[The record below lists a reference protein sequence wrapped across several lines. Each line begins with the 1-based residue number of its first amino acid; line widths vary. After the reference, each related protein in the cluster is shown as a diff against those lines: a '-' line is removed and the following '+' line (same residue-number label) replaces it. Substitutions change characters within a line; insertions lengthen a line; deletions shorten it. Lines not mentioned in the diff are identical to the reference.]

1 MSTENSQTTPKNT
14 AVAKF
19 GENTLENVK
28 NKIMA
33 FLETGEIKVAPN
45 YAVENN
51 IRFAWLLLQDQVDRS
66 DKPVL
71 EVCTSA
77 SVSNAL
83 LKMVVQGLNP
93 AKHQCSFIAYG
104 NKLTF
109 QRQYQGAIV
118 LAKRMSDVVDV
129 KANAIYK
136 EDKFTFEVNADTGI
150 KKVLEHK
157 QTLDSIDV
165 DNVVGAYA
173 ILTMED
179 GSVQH
184 EIMNIKQIRKSWEM
198 GATKGTSPAHK
209 NFPDEMACKTVI
221 NRACKLK
228 IESSDDSDLF
238 KDDEVDTMAATSDQV
253 KETVKTKANK
263 REMSFDEAEIVPD
276 PPADDAPNT
285 EIKKEESEPAV
296 NNGSN
301 PKEPQLKF

>member
-1 MSTENSQTTPKNT
+1 MSTENTNPQQNT

-19 GENTLENVK
+19 GEKTLDSVK
-28 NKIMA
+28 NKIMG
-33 FLETGEIKVAPN
+33 FLETGEIIVAPN

-51 IRFAWLLLQDQVDRS
+51 IRYAWLMLQDQVDRN

-77 SVSNAL
+77 SISNAL

-109 QRQYQGAIV
+109 QRQYQGSIV

-136 EDKFTFEVNADTGI
+136 DDKFVFEVNADTGV

-157 QTLDSIDV
+157 QTLDSIDA

-173 ILTMED
+173 ILTLKD
-179 GSVQH
+179 GTIEH
-184 EIMNIKQIRKSWEM
+184 EIMNMKQIRKSWEM
-198 GATKGTSPAHK
+198 GATKGNSPAHK
-209 NFPDEMACKTVI
+209 NFADEMACKTVI

-228 IESSDDSDLF
+228 IEASDDSDLL
-238 KDDEVDTMAATSDQV
+238 KEDIVDTMDATADQV
-253 KETVKTKANK
+253 RETVKNKANK
-263 REMSFDEAEIVPD
+263 RSMSLDTEDAEILSETKA
-276 PPADDAPNT
+276 PAETKAVEESAPAENT
-285 EIKKEESEPAV
+285 EKPTAGQKP
-296 NNGSN
+296 
-301 PKEPQLKF
+301 LF